1 MMFDNPCFSPF
12 PYDKNLVLWLTYTP
26 SDKTGQVWYIVS
38 NVIRTEY
45 YLYKGKKKT
54 KWVSDNPLAL
64 YDHMK

>member
-1 MMFDNPCFSPF
+1 MLETTVNSQFQFDKS
-12 PYDKNLVLWLTYTP
+12 LILWLTYTS
-26 SDKTGQVWYIVS
+26 SDKDGQVWYIVS

-54 KWVSDNPLAL
+54 KWMSDNPLTL

>member
-1 MMFDNPCFSPF
+1 MLETTVYSQFQFDKS
-12 PYDKNLVLWLTYTP
+12 LILWLTYTS
-26 SDKTGQVWYIVS
+26 SDKDGQVWYIVS

-54 KWVSDNPLAL
+54 KWMSDNPLTL